1 MAPSCSVAPGQ
12 VANAAAFRPRWRPSS
27 ARARERVVPDPLTL
41 VLCDPTR
48 LGPWLDAQGLA
59 PGEPLAVERITTG
72 HSNETF
78 LVRRH
83 AALWILRRPP
93 RVPLAPTAHDMV
105 REARLLRV
113 LAGTAVP
120 VPRLVAAC
128 PDPDVI
134 GAPFHLTERLEGCVI
149 RDRVPDAFLAPD
161 ARPQVG
167 AAFIDA
173 LATLHAAD
181 WRELGLAD
189 FGRPEGF
196 LERQVARWTKQLET
210 YRQRPLP
217 DMEALAVWLASHRLP
232 PEPATI
238 IHGDYHLDN
247 VMYAPSLP
255 PRVVAILDWET
266 ATIGDPLVDLGLCTA
281 LWPDPEDEPLPMGD
295 SAPLARLGGFGSRR
309 DLAAHY
315 VRRSGRSVEHLP
327 YYQALGLFRLA
338 CILEGSWARH
348 VRGAADD
355 PYFAALGAGVPAM
368 ARRARELCGA

>member
-1 MAPSCSVAPGQ
+1 VSDA
-12 VANAAAFRPRWRPSS
+12 
-27 ARARERVVPDPLTL
+27 LTL
-41 VLCDPTR
+41 LLCDPTR
-48 LGPWLDAQGLA
+48 LTAWLDAEGIA
-59 PGEPLAVERITTG
+59 PGVPLAVARITTG

-78 LVRRH
+78 LVRRG
-83 AALWILRRPP
+83 AGTWILRRPP

-105 REARLLRV
+105 REARILRA

-120 VPRLVAAC
+120 TPRLVAAC
-128 PDPDVI
+128 ADASVI
-134 GAPFHLTERLEGCVI
+134 GASFHLTARLDGWVI
-149 RDRVPDAFLAPD
+149 RERVPEPFLASD
-161 ARPQVG
+161 ARPRVG
-167 AAFIDA
+167 EAFVDA
-173 LATLHAAD
+173 LAALHAAD
-181 WRELGLAD
+181 WRGLGLAD

-217 DMEALAVWLASHRLP
+217 DMDALAAWLASHRP
-232 PEPATI
+232 PAGPPTI

-247 VMYAPSLP
+247 VMYAPTLP
-255 PRVVAILDWET
+255 PRVIAILDWET
-266 ATIGDPLVDLGLCTA
+266 ATIGDPLVDVGLCTA
-281 LWPDPEDEPLPMGD
+281 LWPDPGDRGLPMGD
-295 SAPLARLGGFGSRR
+295 SAPLAALGGFAYRR

-315 VRRSGRSVEHLP
+315 ARRSGRSIEHLP

-355 PYFAALGAGVPAM
+355 PHFATLGAGVPAM